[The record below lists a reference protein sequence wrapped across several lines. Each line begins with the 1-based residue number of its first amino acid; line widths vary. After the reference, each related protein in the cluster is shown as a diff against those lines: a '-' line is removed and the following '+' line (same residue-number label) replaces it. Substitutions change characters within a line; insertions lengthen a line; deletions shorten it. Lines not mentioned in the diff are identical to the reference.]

1 MADRVRRDHGGHG
14 WVEGNEIGVSVE
26 SAGTVGAASRRERAW
41 WGLGSC
47 VVVVLGFVT
56 VLIGDRRFFYLDDTE
71 SGAIGNW
78 LALGRLLREGQFLPL
93 VTTQWMA
100 GNYPVE
106 GQGGLWNPVQML
118 INLVAPSVDDLA
130 LLAAV
135 VKIAFAVVLAVGVY
149 RVALEYGARPP
160 WAAVA
165 ATAAPFAGFTLF
177 FEQPSWVT
185 SLIGMAWV
193 INAWAGAVRY
203 VRGTSGP
210 VPVFAFLY
218 LAISVGYVHAALM
231 AGVTAGAVM
240 IGEYLRAR
248 ELAPVL
254 RLAAV
259 STTAALC
266 GAITFLPGVLTS
278 GVTWRSGAE
287 GTLNDNFLVVPWSE
301 TFSASLP
308 SAVTSMESWGGE
320 TTMAPAT
327 YIAWFLV
334 PAAAF
339 IDWRRVPSVLRSL
352 SGPLVLLAALLL
364 YTAGPSDIGP
374 IRWPAR
380 LLPFVAVTLLVLAAV
395 FLSRFGTLR
404 GLRGRMTAAGIIVV
418 VLLVRALSSGPQL
431 AGRHLLSVLFV
442 LLLGGVVVALFRT
455 RRATAATVVLLV
467 SVIPVALYQV
477 HNYVPPLSEWDF
489 PSSQSE
495 AREGFPDW
503 TGTTLQLGDRALSD
517 RSAEDSVDRW
527 RAQVYGNYAKVLDLN
542 YVSAYTPVGHQAFS
556 ELLCVAYEGTTCRDA
571 YRNVF
576 RTDVYTGRTTADLML
591 LDRVVV
597 QKAQYPMWR
606 QMPVPPGWEWVDVPR
621 PQSDQVAVLE
631 RIDGPVSTQ
640 EGTVSATVG
649 ASARSV
655 ESSDV
660 HESLRVSSASG
671 GSVVFARLAWPGY
684 TATLNGEPLQT
695 KGLGDTFLYVDLPAG
710 TTDAELELTF
720 RPPGFRLGL
729 AAMGVGIVVLLGLI
743 VVDVRR
749 RRSADPRPAAAR
761 TSAVGPVER

>member
-1 MADRVRRDHGGHG
+1 MTHTPV
-14 WVEGNEIGVSVE
+14 VTSVE
-26 SAGTVGAASRRERAW
+26 TSRRERW
-41 WGLGSC
+41 SWGLGSG
-47 VVVVLGFVT
+47 VMVVLGFVAIL
-56 VLIGDRRFFYLDDTE
+56 VSDHRFFYLDDTE
-71 SGAIGNW
+71 SGAVGNW

-106 GQGGLWNPVQML
+106 GQGGLWNPVQMIVNL
-118 INLVAPSVDDLA
+118 ISPSVDDLA

-135 VKIAFAVVLAVGVY
+135 VKIFFAVVLAIGVY
-149 RVALEYGARPP
+149 RVALEYGSRPS

-165 ATAAPFAGFTLF
+165 ATATPFAGFTLF

-193 INAWAGAVRY
+193 INAWASAVRY
-203 VRGTSGP
+203 ARGTSGP
-210 VPVFAFLY
+210 LPVFAFLY

-231 AGVTAGAVM
+231 AGVAAGAVM

-248 ELAPVL
+248 VLMPVI
-254 RLAAV
+254 RLGAV
-259 STTAALC
+259 SIAAALC
-266 GAITFLPGVLTS
+266 GAVTFLPGVLTS

-308 SAVTSMESWGGE
+308 SAVTSMESWSGE
-320 TTMAPAT
+320 TTMAPVT

-334 PAAAF
+334 PAVAF
-339 IDWRRVPSVLRSL
+339 IDWRRVPTVVREL
-352 SGPLVLLAALLL
+352 SGPLIVLGALLL

-374 IRWPAR
+374 IRWPGR
-380 LLPFVAVTLLVLAAV
+380 LLPFVAAALLIIAAV
-395 FLSRFGTLR
+395 LLSRFGTLR
-404 GLRGRMTAAGIIVV
+404 SLRGRLTAAGVITG
-418 VLLVRALSSGPQL
+418 VLLIRALSSGPQL

-442 LLLGGVVVALFRT
+442 VVLGGLVVAVFRA
-455 RRATAATVVLLV
+455 RRATAATALLMV
-467 SVIPVALYQV
+467 SVIPVALYQI
-477 HNYVPPLSEWDF
+477 HNYRPVLSEWNF
-489 PSSQSE
+489 PSSQQE
-495 AREGFPDW
+495 ARAEFPDW

-517 RSAEDSVDRW
+517 RSPEDATDRW

-556 ELLCVAYEGTTCRDA
+556 ELLCVAYEGTTCPDA

-576 RTDVYTGRTTADLML
+576 RPDVYTGRTTADLML

-606 QMPVPPGWEWVDVPR
+606 QLPVPPGWRWVDVPR

-631 RIDGPVSTQ
+631 RVDGPVSTQ
-640 EGTVSATVG
+640 EGTVSATVN
-649 ASARSV
+649 ADV
-655 ESSDV
+655 EPVRSSDV
-660 HESLRVSSASG
+660 DESLRVSSAAG

-684 TATLNGEPLQT
+684 TATLNGQPLQT
-695 KGLGDTFLYVDLPAG
+695 KGLGDTFLYVDLPPG
-710 TTDAELELTF
+710 TTDADLELTF

-729 AAMGVGIVVLLGLI
+729 AAMGAGIVVLLGL
-743 VVDVRR
+743 VVLDVRR
-749 RRSADPRPAAAR
+749 RFSARPQSSAAR
-761 TSAVGPVER
+761 SSATGPSAL